1 MNDELQLETYLSI
14 SPNKFGIYLFDIKN
28 LKSLYK
34 KEYTIN
40 ENYNFI
46 NFNDLKEFLDS
57 NIFKIEKL
65 KGKFVENIFCIIQNK
80 NILNINFGIKKKN
93 YNNII
98 NKKYIENFLIEAKD
112 ILKKNYQNHKIIH
125 MIISKYLIN
134 GKNYPSIQNNLKC
147 ENLILEFEFKSIPN
161 NLINELNKVIEKY
174 QIKVTQ
180 YIDGDY
186 IKNFFKGNDIDI
198 SEMAYKIIN
207 GSNENEVIVVPK
219 NPKKLG
225 FFEKFFQ
232 LFS

>member
-34 KEYTIN
+34 KEHIIN

-46 NFNDLKEFLDS
+46 DFNDLKEFLDS

>member
-28 LKSLYK
+28 FKILYK
-34 KEYTIN
+34 KEFIIN

>member
-34 KEYTIN
+34 KEHIIN

-46 NFNDLKEFLDS
+46 DFNDLKEFLDS

-147 ENLILEFEFKSIPN
+147 
-161 NLINELNKVIEKY
+161 
-174 QIKVTQ
+174 
-180 YIDGDY
+180 
-186 IKNFFKGNDIDI
+186 
-198 SEMAYKIIN
+198 
-207 GSNENEVIVVPK
+207 
-219 NPKKLG
+219 
-225 FFEKFFQ
+225 FQ
-232 LFS
+232 EC